1 MEAYYERSLRS
12 KYRSQGVQTSFYE
25 STPSPTNSL
34 GDKIS
39 TGPKR
44 SFGHAG
50 TNYPYAPK
58 ERDNGSAS
66 RLTRVLLK
74 RIPGKEGF
82 RRVASSHR
90 SKESERSHSRSS
102 FPYVHNKLC
111 SKLRR
116 KRRLRVQDR
125 SAGCVLS
132 CTDPSKQQEVPQ
144 VRLRKQGAPVS
155 STTFRSK
162 YGPSSFYSF
171 GAHGDSIPAPSGGF
185 GDTISGRLVSSPPG
199 PSNFIT
205 TSGSANRYAR
215 PGRLHSEPKEIRAGP
230 YSGSPVP
237 RNSLASGPRES
248 FTPRVQGWG
257 DSRLRAPS
265 ILPQG
270 TRLFSSVPSY
280 GFTQLGLRSYPS
292 GSFVPETPSTS
303 FSFVRSDK
311 PVYATA
317 QIRPW
322 GPCQPT
328 TALAGP
334 TFSYLRNPDPPLSGG
349 LYDLHGRL
357 QSGLGRSHGGF
368 QDFGYLDPYRPQAP
382 HQLPGAQG
390 GYLRPTALGSSAAG
404 PPGHDRHDNSTV
416 VSYINKQ
423 GGTHSTSLLRLTV
436 EFFLWLESQGI
447 IVRARHIP
455 GCMNVIADHLSR
467 PNQSIPTEWSLH
479 PEIVKRIFR
488 VWGTPE
494 VDMFATLSNS
504 HLPRFMSP
512 CSSGAKSPSGGCSV
526 SGLAGEVDVHVSSFS
541 PAQQGHAEITVHS
554 SGRGDPRSPLVAVS
568 TVVPTLTTSLCG
580 TPVDSP
586 IPSRSSVPAGPEVP
600 LRRKVIPSARMEA
613 LMRHYNAA
621 GFSDEVS
628 RLAAAPRRPS
638 TNRMYDDRWCRFT
651 RWAAGQGID
660 PLNPTAAQVASFL
673 FDLFD
678 VHGLSPRTI
687 KGYRTCISSVLNRTG
702 KSRVVLHRTISDMI
716 ASMELQRP
724 RAIPVLPQWDLG
736 VVLEALSKPP
746 YEPLREASF
755 KHLTLKTVFLLAMAS
770 AGRRSELHALR
781 FDQNYIQFKPKGAGV
796 TLYISPEFMRKNQ
809 KPNQVNDPWYIPAIP
824 TGKPEFGAPNCPVRA
839 LRYYHRYLT
848 EHPELRKD
856 RRRLFVPIKDNNA
869 GKELSAPPISRWI
882 CTTIVDSHAAIQDSK
897 NLSGSVKAHE
907 VRAVA
912 TSLQL
917 FNKADLH
924 SVMKAGRWSSGGTFT
939 SFYLRDLCP
948 QAESLQRAGPIVAAG
963 DIVKISTF

>member
-1 MEAYYERSLRS
+1 MSPVGGRLSNFVEGWKRITNDPYVLSIVAKGYRLRFTSPPLLRQIPWEIRSP
-12 KYRSQGVQTSFYE
+12 Q
-25 STPSPTNSL
+25 
-34 GDKIS
+34 D
-39 TGPKR
+39 
-44 SFGHAG
+44 
-50 TNYPYAPK
+50 PK
-58 ERDNGSAS
+58 E
-66 RLTRVLLK
+66 VLGMREQITIMLQK
-74 RIPGKEGF
+74 NAI
-82 RRVASSHR
+82 
-90 SKESERSHSRSS
+90 
-102 FPYVHNKLC
+102 
-111 SKLRR
+111 
-116 KRRLRVQDR
+116 
-125 SAGCVLS
+125 
-132 CTDPSKQQEVPQ
+132 TEVPPDSPGFYSNVFL
-144 VRLRKQGAPVS
+144 VRKASGGWRPVIDLKNLNAHIHAPHFRMFTTS
-155 STTFRSK
+155 SILSSIEKGDYAFK
-162 YGPSSFYSF
+162 IDLQDAYFHVPIHPSSRKYLRFAF
-171 GAHGDSIPAPSGGF
+171 VPAPSGGF
-185 GDTISGRLVSSPPG
+185 GDTISGQLVSSPPG

-215 PGRLHSEPKEIRAGP
+215 PGRLHSESKEIRAGP

-280 GFTQLGLRSYPS
+280 GFTQLGLRSYLS

-303 FSFVRSDK
+303 FSCVRSDK

-317 QIRPW
+317 QIRPC

-328 TALAGP
+328 AALAGP

-349 LYDLHGRL
+349 LHDFHGRF
-357 QSGLGRSHGGF
+357 QSGLGRSHGRFQGF
-368 QDFGYLDPYRPQAP
+368 RFLDPYRPQAP
-382 HQLPGAQG
+382 HQLSGAQG
-390 GYLRPTALGSSAAG
+390 GYSRPTALGSSASG
-404 PPGHDRHDNSTV
+404 PPFPATLDCRASPLVRGARHS
-416 VSYINKQ
+416 SP
-423 GGTHSTSLLRLTV
+423 GETHSRLPERDSRPPISSESANSDRVVPTPRDRETHLQGLGDTRSRHVCDTV
-436 EFFLWLESQGI
+436 E
-447 IVRARHIP
+447 
-455 GCMNVIADHLSR
+455 
-467 PNQSIPTEWSLH
+467 
-479 PEIVKRIFR
+479 
-488 VWGTPE
+488 
-494 VDMFATLSNS
+494 
-504 HLPRFMSP
+504 LPPSSVHVS
-512 CSSGAKSPSGGCSV
+512 SSGAKSPSGGCSV
-526 SGLAGEVDVHVSSFS
+526 SRLAGEVNVHVSTLS
-541 PAQQGHAEITVHS
+541 PAQQGRAEVTVHPC
-554 SGRGDPRSPLVAVS
+554 GRGDSRSPLVAVS
-568 TVVPTLTTSLCG
+568 TLVSTPTTSLCG
-580 TPVDSP
+580 TPVNSP
-586 IPSRSSVPAGPEVP
+586 IPSRSSVPAGPEVH

-613 LMRHYNAA
+613 LMRHYKAA

-628 RLAAAPRRPS
+628 RLASAPRRPS
-638 TNRMYDDRWCRFT
+638 TNRMYDDRWCRFA
-651 RWAAGQGID
+651 RWAAGQGVD

-678 VHGLSPRTI
+678 THGLSPQTV
-687 KGYRTCISSVLNRTG
+687 KGYRTCIGSVLNRTG
-702 KSRVVLHRTISDMI
+702 KTRVVLHRAISDMI

-724 RAIPVLPQWDLG
+724 RATPVLPQWDLG
-736 VVLEALSKPP
+736 VVLEALNKPP

-796 TLYISPEFMRKNQ
+796 TLYFSPEFMRKNQ

-869 GKELSAPPISRWI
+869 GKELSAPSISRWI
-882 CTTIVDSHAAIQDSK
+882 CTAIVDSHAAVQDSK

>member
-1 MEAYYERSLRS
+1 M
-12 KYRSQGVQTSFYE
+12 
-25 STPSPTNSL
+25 
-34 GDKIS
+34 
-39 TGPKR
+39 
-44 SFGHAG
+44 
-50 TNYPYAPK
+50 
-58 ERDNGSAS
+58 
-66 RLTRVLLK
+66 
-74 RIPGKEGF
+74 
-82 RRVASSHR
+82 
-90 SKESERSHSRSS
+90 
-102 FPYVHNKLC
+102 
-111 SKLRR
+111 
-116 KRRLRVQDR
+116 
-125 SAGCVLS
+125 
-132 CTDPSKQQEVPQ
+132 
-144 VRLRKQGAPVS
+144 
-155 STTFRSK
+155 
-162 YGPSSFYSF
+162 
-171 GAHGDSIPAPSGGF
+171 
-185 GDTISGRLVSSPPG
+185 
-199 PSNFIT
+199 
-205 TSGSANRYAR
+205 
-215 PGRLHSEPKEIRAGP
+215 
-230 YSGSPVP
+230 
-237 RNSLASGPRES
+237 
-248 FTPRVQGWG
+248 
-257 DSRLRAPS
+257 RAPS

-270 TRLFSSVPSY
+270 TRLFPSVPSY

-328 TALAGP
+328 AALAGP
-334 TFSYLRNPDPPLSGG
+334 TFSYLRNPDPPFSGG

-404 PPGHDRHDNSTV
+404 PPGHDRHGQFDSGFIYQQAGRDSLRFPATSDCRAFPLV
-416 VSYINKQ
+416 RVTRHSSP
-423 GGTHSTSLLRLTV
+423 GETHSRLHERDSRPPISSESVNTDRVVPAPRDRETHLQGLGDTRSRHVFCDTV
-436 EFFLWLESQGI
+436 E
-447 IVRARHIP
+447 
-455 GCMNVIADHLSR
+455 
-467 PNQSIPTEWSLH
+467 
-479 PEIVKRIFR
+479 
-488 VWGTPE
+488 
-494 VDMFATLSNS
+494 
-504 HLPRFMSP
+504 LPPSSVHVS
-512 CSSGAKSPSGGCSV
+512 SSGTKSPSGGCSV
-526 SGLAGEVDVHVSSFS
+526 SGLAGEVDVHVSIFS

-613 LMRHYNAA
+613 LMRHYKAA

-678 VHGLSPRTI
+678 IHGLSPRTI

-702 KSRVVLHRTISDMI
+702 KSRVVLHRTTSDMI

-724 RAIPVLPQWDLG
+724 RATPVLPQWDLG

-770 AGRRSELHALR
+770 TGRCSELHALR
-781 FDQNYIQFKPKGAGV
+781 FDQNYTQFKPKGAGV
-796 TLYISPEFMRKNQ
+796 TLYFSPHRTIKGYRTCISSVLNRTGKSRVVLHRTTSDMIASMELQRPRAKNQ

-824 TGKPEFGAPNCPVRA
+824 TGKPEFGSPNCPVRA
-839 LRYYHRYLT
+839 LCYYHRYLT

-869 GKELSAPPISRWI
+869 GKELSAPSISR
-882 CTTIVDSHAAIQDSK
+882 
-897 NLSGSVKAHE
+897 
-907 VRAVA
+907 
-912 TSLQL
+912 
-917 FNKADLH
+917 
-924 SVMKAGRWSSGGTFT
+924 
-939 SFYLRDLCP
+939 
-948 QAESLQRAGPIVAAG
+948 
-963 DIVKISTF
+963 